1 MRLHI
6 FIELPDEDP
15 RLPSEVALDVYAA
28 VTGVSV
34 HVVSE
39 DLPDPIEAAIPR
51 IPQQQPARAFPDI
64 TQRRY
69 AG

>member
-1 MRLHI
+1 MRLQI

-28 VTGVSV
+28 LTGVSV
-34 HVVSE
+34 HVINE
-39 DLPDPIEAAIPR
+39 DLPDPIEARIPQ
-51 IPQQQPARAFPDI
+51 IPQQQPVRQFPDI
-64 TQRRY
+64 TRRH